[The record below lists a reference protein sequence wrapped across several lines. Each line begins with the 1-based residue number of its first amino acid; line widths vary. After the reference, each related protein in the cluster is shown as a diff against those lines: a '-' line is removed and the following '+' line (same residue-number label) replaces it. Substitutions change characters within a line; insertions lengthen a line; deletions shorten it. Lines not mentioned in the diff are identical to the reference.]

1 MEYANQSPTLKHT
14 SLFNFWLQQKHKKKE
29 KLHRDKTE
37 SRKRISDFPL
47 EKKILSCC
55 APQLFDSFNKKI
67 PPPPIPPPLPY

>member
-47 EKKILSCC
+47 REEDPLMLCT
-55 APQLFDSFNKKI
+55 ATFRQL
-67 PPPPIPPPLPY
+67 